1 MARTEH
7 PGAGLR
13 ERWLPHPL
21 MTLTL
26 VGVWMLLLNGF
37 SLGGLLLGA
46 VLGVVIPI
54 VTSHFW
60 PGRPPLQ
67 AWDRALAFT
76 ALALWD
82 VIVANVIVARLI
94 LFRDP
99 ATLASRWV
107 RLPLELRS
115 PEAITIL
122 AGTISLTPGT
132 VSCDLSAD
140 GRALLVHCLDAPDAE
155 AAVREMKTRYE
166 ARLKEIFP

>member
-1 MARTEH
+1 MAHTESR
-7 PGAGLR
+7 GSGLR
-13 ERWLPHPL
+13 ERWFPHPL
-21 MTLTL
+21 LTITL
-26 VGVWMLLLNGF
+26 VVVWMLLLNGF
-37 SLGGLLLGA
+37 SLGGLLLGG

-54 VTSHFW
+54 ITSHFW
-60 PGRPPLQ
+60 PGRPPLR
-67 AWDRALAFT
+67 AWGKAMAFT
-76 ALALWD
+76 AIALWD

-99 ATLASRWV
+99 STLASRWV
-107 RLPLELRS
+107 ALPLELRS

-132 VSCDLSAD
+132 VSSDLSAD
-140 GRALLVHCLDAPDAE
+140 GRTLLVHCLDAPDAE